1 MGRALPNALKR
12 RGRRFSWLMLSMI
25 PMQQPKTKAMNLG
38 GVIIKKIIK
47 FVRAA
52 LAILSCLLL
61 IFSIYAWLVELR
73 ISNSEWLAIM
83 VPSSLNLLLLLVYWV
98 VGISCIKPSNIQEN
112 KVVRV
117 LSKVGFGGNIVLFI
131 CCILIVIG
139 FGIIP

>member
-1 MGRALPNALKR
+1 
-12 RGRRFSWLMLSMI
+12 MI

-61 IFSIYAWLVELR
+61 IFIIYAWLVELR
-73 ISNSEWLAIM
+73 ISDSEWLAIM